1 MSGVRVTISVSDNA
15 SEPIRQFAANLSD
28 VLPLMKNLG
37 EITLSSVQ
45 ENFEVGG
52 RPKWQPLAP
61 ATVKAKGHAKPLL
74 DSGVLKSV
82 VMKARADQVVVGVQP
97 AAKAYAAIQHF
108 GGKAGRNHSVTIP
121 ARPYML
127 LQDEDL
133 AEIDQLLQSW
143 PAKAEPKKE

>member
-1 MSGVRVTISVSDNA
+1 MAVRLTITIKDGA
-15 SEPIRQFAANLSD
+15 TDQIRQFAANVSAT
-28 VLPLMKNLG
+28 LPLMQDLG
-37 EITLSSVQ
+37 RIALFSVQ
-45 ENFEVGG
+45 ENFRVGG
-52 RPKWQPLAP
+52 RPKWQPLAA
-61 ATVKAKGHAKPLL
+61 ATVKAKGHSKPLL
-74 DSGVLKSV
+74 DSGVLQNI
-82 VMKARADQVVVGVQP
+82 VMKTRPDEVVVGVQP